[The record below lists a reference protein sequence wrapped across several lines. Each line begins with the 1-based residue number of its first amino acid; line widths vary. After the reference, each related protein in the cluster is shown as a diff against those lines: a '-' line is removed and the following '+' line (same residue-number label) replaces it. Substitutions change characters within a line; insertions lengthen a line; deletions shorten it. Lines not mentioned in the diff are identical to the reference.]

1 MYISCIGTDV
11 INYIKNR
18 YYLFLRK
25 KPKNRNNTKKDSNV
39 ITNNEIEYSSVKKDR
54 FQVVTTNISLNLN
67 NKHENQ
73 ITSIDKHETF
83 NIIKTIEKEY
93 SVKNDNNPAT
103 NRSINNN
110 LENDMNITEK
120 NKNAIPSI
128 NTSTYLI
135 K

>member
-1 MYISCIGTDV
+1 M
-11 INYIKNR
+11 
-18 YYLFLRK
+18 FLRK

-73 ITSIDKHETF
+73 ITSIDKQETF

>member
-73 ITSIDKHETF
+73 ITSIDKQETF